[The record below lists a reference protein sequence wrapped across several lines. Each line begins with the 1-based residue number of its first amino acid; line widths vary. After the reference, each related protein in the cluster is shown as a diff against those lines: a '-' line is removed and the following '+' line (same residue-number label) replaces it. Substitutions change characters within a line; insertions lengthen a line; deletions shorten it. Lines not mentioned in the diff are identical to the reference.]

1 MFPNRTL
8 CSILDELRTCFE
20 TRNFS
25 YMISLIEEAQSAG
38 NRMEASL
45 LDKSDLDYARKEL
58 RKVKNEIKTL
68 KGFKETMGIEE
79 ED

>member
-58 RKVKNEIKTL
+58 RKIKNEIKTL
-68 KGFKETMGIEE
+68 KGFKESMGIKEE
-79 ED
+79 E